1 MEKYW
6 NTNGILKL
14 PGGKIAFMDCMI
26 CSSCGDGRQVQS
38 TVNGATTTFVGA
50 HYQVEGGMT
59 VKYYLAG
66 GQRIAMRT
74 PNNSVSYLLS
84 DHLGSTS
91 LTTNSTGTVTSEMR
105 YTAWGE
111 TRFTS
116 GSSPSNYRF
125 TGQRVNRMQAACS
138 PNGDPRPALF
148 CQLPMQRVRPV
159 RRLAFNNTS
168 GCNDRPVPF
177 QTFARLALR
186 QIERPHQ
193 EHRHLCSCDG
203 GLGTVVA

>member
-1 MEKYW
+1 MK
-6 NTNGILKL
+6 
-14 PGGKIAFMDCMI
+14 
-26 CSSCGDGRQVQS
+26 
-38 TVNGATTTFVGA
+38 TTDFTEPNL
-50 HYQVEGGMT
+50 QVEGGMT

-66 GQRIAMRT
+66 GQRIATLAPGASAGVRT
-74 PNNSVSYLLS
+74 PNNNVSYLLS

-91 LTTNSTGTVTSEMR
+91 LTTNSAGTVTSEMR
-105 YTAWGE
+105 YTACPLRSPAGVLREGE

-116 GSSPSNYRF
+116 GTSPSNYRF

-138 PNGDPRPALF
+138 PNGDPLPALF
-148 CQLPMQRVRPV
+148 CQLPMRRVRPV
-159 RRLAFNNTS
+159 RILAFNNTS

-186 QIERPHQ
+186 QPERPNQ
-193 EHRHLCSCDG
+193 KHRHLCAGDG